1 MSRGDPGIKVA
12 VRLPRDMIHDL
23 QRLAAERGTT
33 VSAVVRSI
41 IHEHGK
47 SGALVTQLERVLQ
60 LLERGA
66 VRGPIAPASQ
76 EAGSGR
82 PADDGPPEPV
92 SATGEGAQSED
103 DLIRD
108 MRSILAGFGADD
120 SG

>member
-1 MSRGDPGIKVA
+1 MSRGDPGIMMA
-12 VRLPRDMIHDL
+12 VRLPKDMVRDL
-23 QRLAAERGTT
+23 QQLAAERGTT

-47 SGALVTQLERVLQ
+47 SEALVAQVERVLQ
-60 LLERGA
+60 LLETGA
-66 VRGPIAPASQ
+66 VRGPISPPSHQ
-76 EAGSGR
+76 VGPGR
-82 PADDGPPEPV
+82 PGGDGVPEPV
-92 SATGEGAQSED
+92 IPSGDGAPGEE

>member
-47 SGALVTQLERVLQ
+47 TEALVAQVERVLQ
-60 LLERGA
+60 LLESGA
-66 VRGPIAPASQ
+66 VRGGTAPVGQ
-76 EAGSGR
+76 EAGPDPQGGDR
-82 PADDGPPEPV
+82 VPEP
-92 SATGEGAQSED
+92 ATPTGDGAQSED

-108 MRSILAGFGADD
+108 VRSILAGFGADD
-120 SG
+120 SE

>member
-1 MSRGDPGIKVA
+1 MMA
-12 VRLPRDMIHDL
+12 VRLPKDMVRDL
-23 QRLAAERGTT
+23 QQLAAERGTT

-47 SGALVTQLERVLQ
+47 SGALVTQVERVLQ

-76 EAGSGR
+76 EAGPGR
-82 PADDGPPEPV
+82 LGDDGVPEP
-92 SATGEGAQSED
+92 AIPTGDGAPGEE

>member
-12 VRLPRDMIHDL
+12 VRLPRDMIHGL
-23 QRLAAERGTT
+23 QQLAAERGTT

-47 SGALVTQLERVLQ
+47 SEALVAQVERVLQ
-60 LLERGA
+60 LLERGSRQA
-66 VRGPIAPASQ
+66 PIAPESQ
-76 EAGSGR
+76 ETDSDR
-82 PADDGPPEPV
+82 PDGDGVPEPV
-92 SATGEGAQSED
+92 IPTGDGDRSED

-120 SG
+120 GG